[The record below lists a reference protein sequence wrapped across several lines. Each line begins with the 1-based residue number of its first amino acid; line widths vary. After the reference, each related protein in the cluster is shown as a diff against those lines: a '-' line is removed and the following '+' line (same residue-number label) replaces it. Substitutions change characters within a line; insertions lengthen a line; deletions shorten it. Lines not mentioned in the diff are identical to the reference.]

1 MSTTT
6 EESTTIFI
14 VDDDKS
20 VTTAL
25 SRLVRTAGYEVE
37 SYSAVQEFL
46 DRYRPEVPG
55 CIILDVA
62 LGDWNGLD
70 VQRRLHGQGWQH
82 PIIFISGESE
92 LYTSVQAMKAGA
104 VDFLVKPVDA
114 DNLFQAIHTALER
127 DSAGRSQ
134 FRERTSVRQR
144 LSHLTPREY
153 EVLSLVVR
161 GKLNKQI
168 AYELG
173 IVEKTAKVHRGRVM
187 NKMGARNLAEL
198 VRMAEQAGIVPTMVR
213 KVEAG

>member
-1 MSTTT
+1 MSAD
-6 EESTTIFI
+6 ESPTIFI
-14 VDDDKS
+14 VDDDKG
-20 VTTAL
+20 VTAAL
-25 SRLVRTAGYEVE
+25 TRLVRTAGYNVE

-46 DRYRPEVPG
+46 EQYRAEVPG

-70 VQRRLHGQGWQH
+70 VQRRLNVQGWKH

-114 DNLFQAIHTALER
+114 DNLFQAIPTALEK
-127 DSAGRSQ
+127 DLVARSEL
-134 FRERTSVRQR
+134 RERTRIRQH
-144 LSHLTPREY
+144 LAQLTPREY

-198 VRMAEQAGIVPTMVR
+198 VRMAEQSGIVPTMV
-213 KVEAG
+213 KKIPELH

>member
-1 MSTTT
+1 MST
-6 EESTTIFI
+6 EENATIFI
-14 VDDDKS
+14 VDDDKQ

-37 SYSAVQEFL
+37 SYSAVQDFL
-46 DRYRPEVPG
+46 DHYRPEVRG

-70 VQRRLHGQGWQH
+70 LQRRLSGQPWKH

-104 VDFLVKPVDA
+104 LDFLVKPVDA
-114 DNLFQAIHTALER
+114 DNLFQAIHTALEK
-127 DSAGRSQ
+127 DLVGRREV
-134 FRERTSVRQR
+134 RERTIVRRR
-144 LSHLTPREY
+144 LAQLTPREY
-153 EVLSLVVR
+153 EVLSLVVG

-187 NKMGARNLAEL
+187 SKMGARNLAEL
-198 VRMAEQAGIVPTMVR
+198 VRMAEQAGIVPTMLRAMSVLR
-213 KVEAG
+213 

>member
-1 MSTTT
+1 MLK
-6 EESTTIFI
+6 EEPTTIFI
-14 VDDDKS
+14 VDDDTPM
-20 VTTAL
+20 VTAL

-37 SYSAVQEFL
+37 SYSTVQEFL
-46 DRYRPEVPG
+46 ERYRPEVPG

-70 VQRRLHGQGWQH
+70 VQRRLNGHGCKR

-127 DSAGRSQ
+127 DLAGRTE
-134 FRERTSVRQR
+134 FRERTTVRRR
-144 LSHLTPREY
+144 LAQLTPREY
-153 EVLSLVVR
+153 EVLCLVVR

-173 IVEKTAKVHRGRVM
+173 IV
-187 NKMGARNLAEL
+187 
-198 VRMAEQAGIVPTMVR
+198 
-213 KVEAG
+213 

>member
-1 MSTTT
+1 MSK
-6 EESTTIFI
+6 EENTTIFI
-14 VDDDKS
+14 VDDDKQ

-25 SRLVRTAGYEVE
+25 ARLVRTAGYEVE
-37 SYSAVQEFL
+37 SYSAVQDFL
-46 DRYRPEVPG
+46 DRYRAEVPG

-70 VQRRLHGQGWQH
+70 IQRRLNGQGLKH
-82 PIIFISGESE
+82 PIIFISGASE

-104 VDFLVKPVDA
+104 VDFLVKPIDA

-127 DSAGRSQ
+127 DMEGRQ
-134 FRERTSVRQR
+134 EFHERTNVRQH
-144 LSHLTPREY
+144 LAHLTPREY

-187 NKMGARNLAEL
+187 SKMGARNLAEL
-198 VRMAEQAGIVPTMVR
+198 VRMAEQAGIVPTMV
-213 KVEAG
+213 KKATDVH

>member
-1 MSTTT
+1 MSAD
-6 EESTTIFI
+6 ESPTIFI
-14 VDDDKS
+14 VDDDKG
-20 VTTAL
+20 VTAAL
-25 SRLVRTAGYEVE
+25 TRLVRTAGYNVE

-46 DRYRPEVPG
+46 DQYRAEVPG

-70 VQRRLHGQGWQH
+70 VQRRLNVQGWKH

-114 DNLFQAIHTALER
+114 DNLFQAIHTALEKDLVAR
-127 DSAGRSQ
+127 GEL
-134 FRERTSVRQR
+134 RERTRIRQQ
-144 LSHLTPREY
+144 LAQLTPREY

-198 VRMAEQAGIVPTMVR
+198 VRMAEQSGIVPTMV
-213 KVEAG
+213 KKKPDLQ

>member
-1 MSTTT
+1 MSTD
-6 EESTTIFI
+6 ESATIFI

-20 VTTAL
+20 VTAAL
-25 SRLVRTAGYEVE
+25 SRLVRTAGYNVE

-46 DRYRPEVPG
+46 ERYRPEVPG

-70 VQRRLHGQGWQH
+70 IQRRLNGQGWKH
-82 PIIFISGESE
+82 PIIFISGASE

-127 DSAGRSQ
+127 DLVGRVE
-134 FRERTSVRQR
+134 FRERSTVRQH
-144 LSHLTPREY
+144 LAQLTPREY

-198 VRMAEQAGIVPTMVR
+198 VRMAEQAGIVPTMV
-213 KVEAG
+213 KKAPELQ

>member
-1 MSTTT
+1 MLK
-6 EESTTIFI
+6 EEPTTIFI
-14 VDDDKS
+14 VDDDTPM
-20 VTTAL
+20 VTAL

-37 SYSAVQEFL
+37 SYSLVQEFL
-46 DRYRPEVPG
+46 ERYRPEVPG

-70 VQRRLHGQGWQH
+70 VQRRLNVQGWKH

-127 DSAGRSQ
+127 DLAGRQ
-134 FRERTSVRQR
+134 EFRERTIVRQR
-144 LSHLTPREY
+144 LAQLTPREY

-161 GKLNKQI
+161 GRLNKQI

-187 NKMGARNLAEL
+187 VKMGARNLAEL

-213 KVEAG
+213 KAPDLQ

>member
-1 MSTTT
+1 MSN
-6 EESTTIFI
+6 EESATIFI
-14 VDDDKS
+14 IDDDKQ
-20 VTTAL
+20 VMTAL

-37 SYSAVQEFL
+37 SYCAVQEFL

-70 VQRRLHGQGWQH
+70 VQRRLSAQGLKH

-114 DNLFQAIHTALER
+114 DSLFQAIHTALER
-127 DSAGRSQ
+127 DLVGRHEYQ
-134 FRERTSVRQR
+134 ERTTVRQR
-144 LSHLTPREY
+144 LAQLTPREY

-187 NKMGARNLAEL
+187 TKMGARNLAEL
-198 VRMAEQAGIVPTMVR
+198 VRMAEQAGIVPTMVG
-213 KVEAG
+213 KTPGFQ

>member
-1 MSTTT
+1 MSN
-6 EESTTIFI
+6 EENTTIFI
-14 VDDDKS
+14 IDDDKQ
-20 VTTAL
+20 VMTAL
-25 SRLVRTAGYEVE
+25 SRLVRTAGYDVE

-70 VQRRLHGQGWQH
+70 VQRRLSGQGLKH

-114 DNLFQAIHTALER
+114 DSLFQAIHTALER
-127 DSAGRSQ
+127 DLVGRQ
-134 FRERTSVRQR
+134 EYQERTTVRQR
-144 LSHLTPREY
+144 LAQLTPREY

-187 NKMGARNLAEL
+187 TKMGARNLAEL
-198 VRMAEQAGIVPTMVR
+198 VRMAEQAGIVPTMVA
-213 KVEAG
+213 KAPGLQ